1 MRGVFI
7 NRYLSWGLTAL
18 LLLTAN
24 PAAAQSSQA
33 ESLRRKVIGW
43 GVNKPIVVKLKSGSK
58 IDGRVAEIKDMNFV
72 VQLVEN
78 SQVVTREIN
87 YSDVDK
93 ISGKDG
99 GKAGKIAGYTAL
111 GVLAGV
117 GVAFL
122 IVLGIWANN

>member
-43 GVNKPIVVKLKSGSK
+43 GVNKPFVVKLKSGSK

-93 ISGKDG
+93 ISGKG
-99 GKAGKIAGYTAL
+99 GTSGGKIAGW
-111 GVLAGV
+111 
-117 GVAFL
+117 
-122 IVLGIWANN
+122 IVLGAAAAFGTLVLIGLAIAD